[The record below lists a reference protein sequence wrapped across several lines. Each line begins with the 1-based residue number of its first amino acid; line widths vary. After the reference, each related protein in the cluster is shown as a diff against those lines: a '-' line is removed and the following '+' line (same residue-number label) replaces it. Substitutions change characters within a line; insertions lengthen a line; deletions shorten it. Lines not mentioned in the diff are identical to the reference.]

1 MLIEDSRTDR
11 NAADDEGNTALHWA
25 VMYDLLKISYF
36 LLMSDVDQNR
46 PNNIG
51 KRPVDIARDEDS
63 RAIMHLFVG

>member
-1 MLIEDSRTDR
+1 
-11 NAADDEGNTALHWA
+11 
-25 VMYDLLKISYF
+25 MYDLLKISYF